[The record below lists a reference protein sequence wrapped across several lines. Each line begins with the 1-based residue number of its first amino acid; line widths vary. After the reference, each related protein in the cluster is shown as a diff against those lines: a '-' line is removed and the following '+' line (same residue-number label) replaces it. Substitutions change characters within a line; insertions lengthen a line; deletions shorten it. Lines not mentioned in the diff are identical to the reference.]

1 MFQRCFY
8 GEYTSAPALLQ
19 IHKSFPPNNL
29 RYLTG
34 SNRSSNFCAFPNLG
48 HMAYTLCIIKCK
60 GGISMEQLEKIAA
73 FTAGFHLEDAPEAV
87 VEAAKACV
95 LDTVSVAIGAGS
107 NQMYCGIKQ
116 ASPYTIS

>member
-1 MFQRCFY
+1 
-8 GEYTSAPALLQ
+8 
-19 IHKSFPPNNL
+19 
-29 RYLTG
+29 
-34 SNRSSNFCAFPNLG
+34 
-48 HMAYTLCIIKCK
+48 
-60 GGISMEQLEKIAA
+60 MEQLEKLAA

-116 ASPYTIS
+116 VYLLIQKSNMVMALIQPALITKQMARR